1 MAYPTRLARGRR
13 ITVAQQLMG
22 LRRVCPDGC
31 GGIIHVGELQ
41 WDYETQPTP
50 ISRVY
55 MIRVRYRL
63 EKSPEIFV
71 ISPNL
76 RDLANGREI
85 PHLYDQAQQK
95 LCLYLP
101 RRGEWSATKQLSDTV
116 VPWTNLWLYYYE
128 DWLQTNEWRGGG
140 KHPAMENNTKKRK
153 QTKCRKRVQS
163 T

>member
-1 MAYPTRLARGRR
+1 
-13 ITVAQQLMG
+13 MG
-22 LRRVCPDGC
+22 LRRACPEGH

-50 ISRVY
+50 ISRAY

-76 RDLANGREI
+76 RDLSNGREI
-85 PHLYDQAQQK
+85 PHLYDQTQQK

-101 RRGEWSATKQLSDTV
+101 RTGEWSATKWLSDTV

-128 DWLQTNEWRGGG
+128 DWLQTDEWRGGG
-140 KHPAMENNTKKRK
+140 KHPTTDKNTKKRK
-153 QTKCRKRVQS
+153 QTKRRKRLQS
-163 T
+163 S